1 MSARARYSWIRA
13 KSSRRRPGPL
23 SSTRRRRSAP
33 GASCSSSR
41 NDGEGQRRRPMMG
54 VTKLLGAFAL
64 AAAIGLMASAGAE
77 AQQTQ
82 SRLYEVTKS
91 KKLRVCQFPLYY
103 SISFRN
109 PKTGEIEGIDAD
121 LAKELA
127 KELDAKLEIVETSF
141 GTFIADL
148 QAGKCEI
155 GMFGVGASLKRAQ
168 AVEFSKPY
176 LITNIYAVTRK
187 DGPIKSWADVDKK
200 GVQAAVTLGSYIEP
214 FMKSYL
220 KNAELVSVAPPNT
233 REGELV
239 AQRADVIITDYPT
252 AIKVTDEFDWART
265 IVPEEKLAVTPYA
278 YVVPQGDQIWLN
290 YINLF
295 IDTIKLDGRLM
306 KYARKNKL
314 DPIVAP

>member
-1 MSARARYSWIRA
+1 MSERAA
-13 KSSRRRPGPL
+13 GL
-23 SSTRRRRSAP
+23 A
-33 GASCSSSR
+33 GATDR
-41 NDGEGQRRRPMMG
+41 KEGRLTMG
-54 VTKLLGAFAL
+54 VMKALGALAL
-64 AAAIGLMASAGAE
+64 TAVLGAAVVPSAE

-82 SRLYEVTKS
+82 SRLYDVTKN

-127 KELDAKLEIVETSF
+127 KELDAKLEIVESSF
-141 GTFIADL
+141 GSFIADL

-155 GMFGVGASLKRAQ
+155 GMFGVGATLKRAQ

-176 LITNIYAVTRK
+176 LLTNLYAVTRK
-187 DGPIKSWADVDKK
+187 DSKVKKWEDVDQK
-200 GVQAAVTLGSYIEP
+200 GIKAAVSLGSYMEP
-214 FMKSYL
+214 FMKGYL
-220 KNAELVSVAPPNT
+220 KNAEVVSVAPPNT
-233 REGELV
+233 REAELV
-239 AQRADVIITDYPT
+239 AGRVDVIITDFPT
-252 AIKVTDEFDWART
+252 AIKVTDEFDWAT
-265 IVPEEKLAVTPYA
+265 YILPSEKLAITPYS

-295 IDTIKLDGRLM
+295 VDTIKLDGRLM
-306 KYARKNKL
+306 KYAKKHKL

>member
-1 MSARARYSWIRA
+1 MKA
-13 KSSRRRPGPL
+13 KLHMLLSRVA
-23 SSTRRRRSAP
+23 T
-33 GASCSSSR
+33 
-41 NDGEGQRRRPMMG
+41 
-54 VTKLLGAFAL
+54 L
-64 AAAIGLMASAGAE
+64 AAAAALLMPIPASAEVA
-77 AQQTQ
+77 
-82 SRLYEVTKS
+82 SRLNEITKS

-109 PKTGEIEGIDAD
+109 PKTGVIEGIDAD

-127 KELDAKLEIVETSF
+127 KDLGAQLEIVESSF

-148 QAGKCEI
+148 QANKCDI
-155 GMFGVGASLKRAQ
+155 GMFALGASLQRAQ

-176 LITNIYAVTRK
+176 LITNVYAVARK
-187 DGPIKSWADVDKK
+187 DGPIKTWADVDKPGIK
-200 GVQAAVTLGSYIEP
+200 AAVTLGSYIEP

-220 KNAELVSVAPPNT
+220 KKAEVVSVAPPNT

-239 AQRADVIITDYPT
+239 ARRVDIIMTDYPV
-252 AIKVTDEFDWART
+252 AVKVTDEFDWAVT
-265 IVPEEKLAVTPYA
+265 IAPNEKLAVTPYS

-295 IDTIKLDGRLM
+295 VDTIKLDGRLM
-306 KYARKNKL
+306 KYAKKHKL

>member
-1 MSARARYSWIRA
+1 MHTG
-13 KSSRRRPGPL
+13 KSMYIGKF
-23 SSTRRRRSAP
+23 A
-33 GASCSSSR
+33 AA
-41 NDGEGQRRRPMMG
+41 
-54 VTKLLGAFAL
+54 LGAAL
-64 AAAIGLMASAGAE
+64 LLLCSVAE
-77 AQQTQ
+77 AQPQ
-82 SRLYEVTKS
+82 SRLYEVTKN
-91 KKLRVCQFPLYY
+91 KKLRVCQYPLYY

-127 KELDAKLEIVETSF
+127 KELEAQLEIVESSF

-148 QAGKCEI
+148 QANKCEI

-176 LITNIYAVTRK
+176 LVTNIYGVTRK
-187 DGPIKSWADVDKK
+187 DSSIKSWADVDKPGIK
-200 GVQAAVTLGSYIEP
+200 AAVTLGSYIEP

-220 KNAELVSVAPPNT
+220 KNAEVVSVAPPNT

-239 AQRADVIITDYPT
+239 ARRVDIIMTDYPV
-252 AIKVTDEFDWART
+252 AVKVTDEFDWAVT
-265 IVPEEKLAVTPYA
+265 IVPDEKLAVTPYA

-290 YINLF
+290 FINLF
-295 IDTIKLDGRLM
+295 VDTIKLDGRLM
-306 KYARKNKL
+306 LYARKHKL